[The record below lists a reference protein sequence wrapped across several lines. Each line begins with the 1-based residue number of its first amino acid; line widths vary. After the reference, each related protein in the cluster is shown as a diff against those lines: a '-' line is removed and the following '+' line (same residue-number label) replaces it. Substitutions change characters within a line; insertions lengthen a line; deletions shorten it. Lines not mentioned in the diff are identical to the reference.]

1 MKGVVMTTIVIDPG
15 HYGGYN
21 KGVCPGYYEGNTMLK
36 LAKFLGADLLSMGA
50 TVKYTRTTNEEN
62 PTLQQRGQM
71 AANAD
76 LFISM
81 HSDASDNPAAS
92 GVTSFYS
99 VRQPLTRPFAI
110 QIGEA
115 AAGAMGNS
123 FRGAVAR
130 ESETTPGYDY
140 LGVLRAA
147 VAAGA
152 KNAFLIEHGF
162 HTNMEDCLTLSDDA
176 ALRRIAAAE
185 AAVIGEYFQLTAPPE
200 VPTPT
205 PPPSSCQ
212 FRYTVQPGE
221 SLYSIGQ
228 KFGTSWQAIASA
240 NNIASPYS
248 IMAGQI
254 LIIPATGI
262 VTHYTVQSGDS
273 LYSIG
278 ERLGVMWQAIA
289 IANGIEPPYRLNVGD
304 RLVIPQ
310 LCYLQYT
317 VLSGDSLY
325 RIGEKFGVPWEDI
338 AIVNQLIYPYRIS
351 PGMNLKIPLPVI

>member
-1 MKGVVMTTIVIDPG
+1 MTTVVIDPG

-21 KGVCPGYYEGNTMLK
+21 KGVCPGYYEGNAMLK
-36 LAKFLGADLLSMGA
+36 LAKFLGEALQGMGA
-50 TVKYTRTTNEEN
+50 TVKYTRTTNEQN
-62 PTLQQRGQM
+62 PTLQERGQM
-71 AANAD
+71 GANAD

-81 HSDASDNPAAS
+81 HSDASDILTAS

-99 VRQPLTRPFAI
+99 VRQPLTKPFAI

-162 HTNMEDCLTLSDDA
+162 HTNMNDCLTLSDDA
-176 ALRRIAAAE
+176 ALKRIAAAE
-185 AAVIGEYFQLTAPPE
+185 AAVIGNHFQLTVTPE
-200 VPTPT
+200 VPPPT

-212 FRYTVQPGE
+212 FSYTVQPGE
-221 SLYSIGQ
+221 SLYSIAQ
-228 KFGTSWQAIASA
+228 KFETSWQALASA
-240 NNIASPYS
+240 NNISSPYS
-248 IMAGQI
+248 ITVGQV
-254 LIIPATGI
+254 LTIPATGT
-262 VTHYTVQSGDS
+262 VTNYTVQSGDS

-278 ERLGVMWQAIA
+278 QKTGVMWQAIA
-289 IANGIEPPYRLNVGD
+289 IANRIEPPYRLTVGAG
-304 RLVIPQ
+304 LVIPQ
-310 LCYLQYT
+310 PCHLQYT

-338 AIVNQLIYPYRIS
+338 AIVNQLSYPYQLLT
-351 PGMNLKIPLPVI
+351 GMNLKIPLPIV